1 MNKKDINLVHLLFV
15 HLMMYEYIFQN
26 ISSHILTYLYLQLFK
41 EGVLTGTQMA
51 LLKSKYIDL
60 QNALTQ

>member
-1 MNKKDINLVHLLFV
+1 MNI
-15 HLMMYEYIFQN
+15 YIFK
-26 ISSHILTYLYLQLFK
+26 YLSIYHFFFSLKLFK

-60 QNALTQ
+60 QNALAQ

>member
-1 MNKKDINLVHLLFV
+1 MNKNKISLIFF
-15 HLMMYEYIFQN
+15 YIF
-26 ISSHILTYLYLQLFK
+26 HLFLKLFK